1 MTTPNRP
8 DLDAMRADLAHAQAC
23 GAVDCPA
30 ECEVIVDDHA
40 PTLLAYAERLEA
52 EVERLRGLVEIEAKN
67 AWVEAWQKGA
77 VAEWAHSIVDA
88 DELLECMNDEWPRS
102 RTHAALNEQEKTD
115 D

>member
-1 MTTPNRP
+1 MSSLNRP
-8 DLDAMRADLAHAQAC
+8 DLGVMRADLAHAQAC

-52 EVERLRGLVEIEAKN
+52 EVERLRGLVRGGF
-67 AWVEAWQKGA
+67 VEALDLA
-77 VAEWAHSIVDA
+77 CDHSLTTKDHN
-88 DELLECMNDEWPRS
+88 LLWRDSDTR
-102 RTHAALNEQEKTD
+102 AALNEQEKTD